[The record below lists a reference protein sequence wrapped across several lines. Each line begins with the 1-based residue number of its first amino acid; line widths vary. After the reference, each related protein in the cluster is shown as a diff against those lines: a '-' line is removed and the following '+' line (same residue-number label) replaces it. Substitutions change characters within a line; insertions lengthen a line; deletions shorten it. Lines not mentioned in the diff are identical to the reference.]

1 MTTTK
6 AEPKEEVKPK
16 TSAKNS
22 KPKTLY
28 QKLQTIHVS
37 AKYVQKS
44 QRSTQYSY
52 AGSSDV
58 LGQIHELMDQ
68 EGVLLIPRI
77 TGKNVMTSSNK
88 KGAVVYFTELIMTMT
103 WVNSDNPDE
112 KIECPWY
119 AQGVDTAG
127 EKGVGKALTYGEK
140 YFLLKFFNIA
150 TDDMDPD
157 SFQKNVESK
166 KQPDP
171 VSNEQSETLTA
182 LFKAM
187 ATATG
192 KPETVVE
199 SAYLSKVNVA
209 RISDLNYETA
219 NQMIVLVT
227 KQLDHVNKTQEVQ
240 PK

>member
-1 MTTTK
+1 M
-6 AEPKEEVKPK
+6 
-16 TSAKNS
+16 
-22 KPKTLY
+22 
-28 QKLQTIHVS
+28 
-37 AKYVQKS
+37 
-44 QRSTQYSY
+44 
-52 AGSSDV
+52 
-58 LGQIHELMDQ
+58 
-68 EGVLLIPRI
+68 
-77 TGKNVMTSSNK
+77 
-88 KGAVVYFTELIMTMT
+88 VYFTELIMTMT
-103 WVNSDNPDE
+103 WVNSDNPDK

-171 VSNEQSETLTA
+171 ISSEQSETLTA

-192 KPETVVE
+192 KPETVVK
-199 SAYLSKVNVA
+199 SAYLSKAHVA
-209 RISDLNYETA
+209 HINDLNYETA
-219 NQMIVLVT
+219 NQMIVT
-227 KQLDHVNKTQEVQ
+227 KHRRGTMNENYELGYENGQIAMLDALNQKLTNISEPLYRKLLKDGKLDSAGNAQLDVLNSIRDWQIERIEELHD
-240 PK
+240 